1 MLRCIREIKP
11 RWIVGENVLGLVNWN
26 GGMVFEEVQAD
37 LEAEGYEVQP
47 YVLPAAG
54 KGAPHLRQRVWFV
67 AHAASNGHD
76 AKSAETNNYIWKDNQ
91 QSRPQRERTAEGF
104 SDERNATNTNGSTK
118 EYNDRADNGT
128 SKEIRRENES
138 DVFGELCSN
147 GNATDSECIRL
158 EHSTEGGQIRG
169 EETDASRERSQ
180 STLSSKTNGNGHKS
194 NWDNFP
200 TVSPICF
207 GDDGLSNRL
216 DGITFPK
223 WRNESIKAA
232 GNAVVPQ
239 LILQLFKAIHTFETQ
254 NLKP

>member
-47 YVLPAAG
+47 YVLPAAAI
-54 KGAPHLRQRVWFV
+54 GAPHRRDRVWFV
-67 AHAASNGHD
+67 A
-76 AKSAETNNYIWKDNQ
+76 Y
-91 QSRPQRERTAEGF
+91 
-104 SDERNATNTNGSTK
+104 RNAANTTGFGGRGIQGRKWTNETIGNKCNGNHGPTPNTNGSTK